1 MATLEKI
8 RSKAGLLIG
17 VVGLALFAFVIGDF
31 LNSGSTYFRQSQEKI
46 AEVDGET
53 VKIHDYQELVDEMTE
68 MYKTQTGTS
77 SLPEETMTQIRQ
89 MVFDG
94 LVQDIV
100 LGEATEKIGM
110 TITPEEIFDMVQGEN
125 ISPLMSQMQM
135 FLDPQTGQLDKT
147 ALLNFLKA
155 IEDDNINNY
164 PEDQK
169 AQLIQARNF
178 WLFMEK
184 NMKRQRM
191 EQKYTTLLSK
201 AVSANK
207 LDAKNAYDGSSI
219 NSDINYVMQSYSSV
233 PDSLINVSNAE
244 IEKLYNQRKES
255 FKQKESKVIS
265 YVAVDIRPSKEDYDK
280 VSADVEAV
288 KEELSSNDN
297 VAEIVNENSEVP
309 FVDAFFAGSELD
321 NDMKTFAESA
331 AIGDVYGP
339 VFENDKYRM
348 FKLVDKKSAPEQ
360 VKVSHI
366 MIAGQD
372 AAANEKKVEELMAQ
386 LKDGADFATVAKENS
401 VDQAAANGGELGWFN
416 EVSALRNVG
425 EEFANTIFNTPV
437 NGLSVVKSNY
447 GTHIVKVTEKK
458 DNVNKY
464 KIADVEIS
472 VTPSS
477 KTYSSIYNDL
487 NQFVSKNNT
496 KDKMSAAA
504 QEAGYNFVQDVTVTS
519 NDPMVGVIKNSR
531 PVVRW
536 AFQSSKG
543 DVSDILECN
552 DVFVVAVNQG
562 TLPEGY
568 RSLASVTPMLKSELI
583 AEKKGEKIAA
593 DLATK
598 NLTSLEAYAEAMGAS
613 ENEVKYITF
622 DTPRITGIGTE
633 PKLNAAVSLASEG
646 QLSAPVAG
654 ENGVYVFQ
662 VVSRTQ
668 NETPYNEAEQ
678 IKSLDNSNLY
688 RLSYQAIQYL
698 INKADIKDNR
708 VRFY

>member
-53 VKIHDYQELVDEMTE
+53 VKIHEYQELVDEMTE

-155 IEDDNINNY
+155 IEDENINNY

-207 LDAKNAYDGSSI
+207 LDAKNAYDGAAV
-219 NSDINYVMQSYSSV
+219 NSNINYVMQSYSSI
-233 PDSLINVSNAE
+233 PDSLVSVSNAE

-265 YVAVDIRPSKEDYDK
+265 YVAVDIHPSKEDYDK
-280 VSADVEAV
+280 ASADVEAV
-288 KEELSSNDN
+288 KEELSSNNN

-309 FVDAFFAGSELD
+309 YVDAFFASSELD
-321 NDMKTFAESA
+321 NDMKTFVESA
-331 AIGDVYGP
+331 AIGEVYGP

-348 FKLVDKKSAPEQ
+348 FKLVDKKNAPEQ

-372 AAANEKKVEELMAQ
+372 EAANEKKVEELMAQ

-437 NGLSVVKSNY
+437 NGLAVVKSSY

-477 KTYSSIYNDL
+477 KTYSNIYNDL

-496 KDKMSAAA
+496 KDKMAAAA
-504 QEAGYNFVQDVTVTS
+504 QEAGYNFVPDVTITS
-519 NDPMVGVIKNSR
+519 NDPTVGMIKNSR

-536 AFQSSKG
+536 AFQSGKG

-583 AEKKGEKIAA
+583 AEKKGEKIVA
-593 DLATK
+593 DLTAK
-598 NLTSLEAYAEAMGAS
+598 NLTSLEAYADAIGVS
-613 ENEVKYITF
+613 ENEVSYITF
-622 DTPRITGIGTE
+622 DTPRITGIGME
-633 PKLNAAVSLASEG
+633 PKLNAAVSLAKEG
-646 QLSAPVAG
+646 QLSAPIAG

-662 VVSRTQ
+662 VVSRSQ
-668 NETPYNEAEQ
+668 NETPYNEADQ
-678 IKSLDNSNLY
+678 IKALDNTNLY

>member
-53 VKIHDYQELVDEMTE
+53 VKIHEYQELVDEMTE

-135 FLDPQTGQLDKT
+135 FLDPQTGHLDKT

-155 IEDDNINNY
+155 IEDENINNY

-207 LDAKNAYDGSSI
+207 LDAKNAYDGAAV
-219 NSDINYVMQSYSSV
+219 NSNINYVMQSYSSI
-233 PDSLINVSNAE
+233 PDSLVSVSNAE

-265 YVAVDIRPSKEDYDK
+265 YVAVDIHPSKEDYDK
-280 VSADVEAV
+280 ASADVEAV
-288 KEELSSNDN
+288 KEELSSNNN

-309 FVDAFFAGSELD
+309 YVDAFFASSELD
-321 NDMKTFAESA
+321 NDMKTFVESA
-331 AIGDVYGP
+331 AIGEVYGP

-348 FKLVDKKSAPEQ
+348 FKLVDKKNAPEQ

-372 AAANEKKVEELMAQ
+372 EAANEKKVEELMAQ

-437 NGLSVVKSNY
+437 NGLAVVKSSY

-477 KTYSSIYNDL
+477 KTYSNIYNDL

-496 KDKMSAAA
+496 KDKMAAAA
-504 QEAGYNFVQDVTVTS
+504 QEAGYNFVPDVTITS
-519 NDPMVGVIKNSR
+519 NDPTVGMIKNSR

-536 AFQSSKG
+536 AFQSGKG

-583 AEKKGEKIAA
+583 AEKKGEKIVA
-593 DLATK
+593 DLTAK
-598 NLTSLEAYAEAMGAS
+598 NLTSLEAYADAIGVS
-613 ENEVKYITF
+613 ENEVSYITF
-622 DTPRITGIGTE
+622 DTPRITGIGME
-633 PKLNAAVSLASEG
+633 PKLNAAVSLAKEG
-646 QLSAPVAG
+646 QLSAPIAG

-662 VVSRTQ
+662 VVSRSQ
-668 NETPYNEAEQ
+668 NETPYNEADQ
-678 IKSLDNSNLY
+678 IKALDNTNLY